1 MNYCFVVGE
10 VSADAYAAEIIKY
23 IQEQDSNAY
32 CFGFGGDK
40 MQNEGFIAL
49 RNLNQLS
56 FMGFGAV
63 FKHWKTIKQNFKII
77 QQAILQQKAD
87 VVILIDYAGFNL
99 RLAKWCKKNNIKIV
113 YFILPKVWSWN
124 EKRIKILQQCVAI
137 NIGIFPFE
145 VDYFQSKH
153 LAIQYYG
160 NPSAYFI
167 AQYKAQNTNQNQ
179 QKYIAL
185 FPGSRKQ
192 ELHYILP
199 TMLDFATQNQ
209 QYQFIIAGISSLKDI
224 YPTTLPNNVSI
235 IFDENYTVMQQ
246 SKFAIACSGTVS
258 LELAL
263 FGIHHIVVYKTG
275 FWHYQIG
282 KRLAKVK
289 YISLPNLIEDNVVV
303 TELIQHDYNLKRLQ
317 EEFNIHSNQ
326 SILFNSNGMYNEKL
340 YTHISQK
347 IIGLAKK

>member
-10 VSADAYAAEIIKY
+10 VSADAYAAEIIKL
-23 IQEQDSNAY
+23 IKKQDANAY

-40 MQNEGFIAL
+40 MKAAGASIL
-49 RNLNQLS
+49 VDLSRLS
-56 FMGFGAV
+56 FMGLGAV
-63 FKHWKTIKQNFKII
+63 LQQWKTIKLNFKTI

-87 VVILIDYAGFNL
+87 VVILVDYAGFNL
-99 RLAKWCKKNNIKIV
+99 RLAKWCKKNNIKVV

-124 EKRIKILQQCVAI
+124 EKRTKTLQQCVDL

-145 VDYFQSKH
+145 VDYFNANN
-153 LAIQYYG
+153 LAIQYFG
-160 NPSAYFI
+160 NPTAYFI
-167 AQYKAQNTNQNQ
+167 EQYKQQNQ
-179 QKYIAL
+179 TLKQQNYIAF

-199 TMLDFATQNQ
+199 TMLDFAKQNKQ
-209 QYQFIIAGISSLKDI
+209 DQFVIAGISSLKEF
-224 YPTTLPNNVSI
+224 YPIDLPKNVTI

-246 SKFAIACSGTVS
+246 AKFAIACSGTVS

-263 FGIHHIVVYKTG
+263 FGLNHIVVYKTG

-289 YISLPNLIEDNVVV
+289 YISLPNLIENKVVV
-303 TELIQHDYNLKRLQ
+303 TELIQNDYNLEQLQ
-317 EEFNIHSNQ
+317 VVFDKQANQ
-326 SILFNSNGMYNEKL
+326 SIQFYRNDMYDVDL
-340 YTHISQK
+340 YNNVAK
-347 IIGLAKK
+347 IVVELINN